1 MYFVPEQE
9 AYMRRGCISLGEVQC
24 DTCQHTM
31 PIYAR
36 YLVIEEDDDGKEAD
50 KGKLK
55 NYCISCARTKGY
67 ATVKDEKGEKTL
79 TFFA

>member
-1 MYFVPEQE
+1 
-9 AYMRRGCISLGEVQC
+9 MRRGCISLGEVKC
-24 DTCQHTM
+24 DTCEQLM

-36 YLVIEEDDDGKEAD
+36 YLVIEEDDGGKETD
-50 KGKLK
+50 KGKLM
-55 NYCISCARTKGY
+55 NYCVSCAQEKGY